1 MLGVE
6 ARKER
11 GPGSGGRDPVFT
23 GPPVGRG
30 VNRQPDLD
38 VSPLPEP
45 ARWLFIRPVLPPFI
59 SHYET
64 QLLGIHRVETAQR
77 PRPTGPL
84 VSQPRHSCTPSSG
97 WARSGPGS
105 PVSPQSERAFWWI
118 ERCMDRWI

>member
-1 MLGVE
+1 MFGVE

-11 GPGSGGRDPVFT
+11 GLGERREGSSFYR
-23 GPPVGRG
+23 PPVGRG

-38 VSPLPEP
+38 VSPLPEL

-64 QLLGIHRVETAQR
+64 QLLGIYRVETAQR

-84 VSQPRHSCTPSSG
+84 VSQPRRSCTPSSG
-97 WARSGPGS
+97 
-105 PVSPQSERAFWWI
+105 
-118 ERCMDRWI
+118 